1 MPRFRPDLPLV
12 RPRPMTLADAVAL
25 VAVELH
31 HIAEA
36 LSHSPGTGN
45 AGLVTTEQFTAGIQ
59 KIMSAI
65 SEFAARQSA
74 FNDRLDTAVAGVSAD
89 VAALNA
95 KIEELQ
101 NTPGEITPEDQAL
114 LDDIE
119 ARSDA
124 ITTKLEA
131 LDALTPPAVPVTP

>member
-1 MPRFRPDLPLV
+1 MKPKSNQVLPTS
-12 RPRPMTLADAVAL
+12 RPRPLTLPEAVAQ

-31 HIAEA
+31 HIAEV
-36 LSHSPGTGN
+36 LSAPRENGG
-45 AGLVTTEQFTAGIQ
+45 VTLSQFNLGIE

-65 SEFAARQSA
+65 SEFAARQTA
-74 FNDRLDTAVAGVSAD
+74 FNDRLDTAVAGVTED

-101 NTPGEITPEDQAL
+101 NTPGAITPEDQAL
-114 LDDIE
+114 LDEIE

-131 LDALTPPAVPVTP
+131 LDAMTPPAPPVA